1 MCECVLVDTNGIK
14 RIGKTNLHLICLLF
28 TDAYKLALF
37 SSLAGQEFLLNGW
50 ESYDI
55 QKEFQRQQV

>member
-1 MCECVLVDTNGIK
+1 MCACVLLGTIRIK
-14 RIGKTNLHLICLLF
+14 RIRKTNSDLIGLLF
-28 TDAYKLALF
+28 IHAYNLVLF